1 MKINFIT
8 IFVIFIF
15 IVLTRDME
23 VDVTVETVSLSFLL
37 KLIWEQQG
45 SMTATQSQLESQQR
59 TIDMQRD
66 TIHRYLLDSCPC
78 PARKPEGPGLH
89 LVEETVPSTE
99 PAQDPSEGN
108 NLNNIFFVQV
118 IYK

>member
-1 MKINFIT
+1 M
-8 IFVIFIF
+8 
-15 IVLTRDME
+15 
-23 VDVTVETVSLSFLL
+23 TVETVSLSFLL

-118 IYK
+118 IHE